1 MKFSSR
7 EDVEAPI
14 AQVFG
19 MLSDF
24 EVFERS
30 AIRRGA
36 DVQRL
41 GEHDIPHVG
50 QAWQAKFSYRGKER
64 KTKIE
69 LSKYAAPTDMVFD
82 SQSGGLLT
90 TLTLELVALSRNRT
104 RITVGFEIKPRTLP
118 ARLFV
123 QSLKL
128 AKSTLTKRFRLRVA
142 EYARDIEERA
152 ARVDS

>member
-19 MLSDF
+19 MLADF

-41 GEHDIPHVG
+41 GEHDVPRVG
-50 QAWQAKFSYRGKER
+50 QAWQAKFYYRGKER
-64 KTKIE
+64 KTDIE
-69 LSKYAAPTDMVFD
+69 LTKYAAPTDMVFEG
-82 SQSGGLLT
+82 QSGALLT
-90 TLTLELVALSRNRT
+90 TLTLELVALSRSRT
-104 RITVGFEIKPRTLP
+104 RITVGFDIKPRTLT

-123 QSLKL
+123 QSMKL
-128 AKSTLTKRFRLRVA
+128 AKTTLNKRFRLRVA
-142 EYARDIEERA
+142 EYAQDIEDRV
-152 ARVDS
+152 ARVPS

>member
-7 EDVEAPI
+7 EDVEVPI
-14 AQVFG
+14 ARVFG
-19 MLSDF
+19 MLADF

-41 GEHDIPHVG
+41 GDHDVPHVG
-50 QAWQAKFSYRGKER
+50 QSWQARFSYRGKER
-64 KTKIE
+64 NSKIE
-69 LSKYAAPTDMVFD
+69 LTKYAAPTDMVFEG
-82 SQSGGLLT
+82 QSGGLLT
-90 TLTLELVALSRNRT
+90 TLMLELVALSPNRT

-123 QSLKL
+123 QSMKL
-128 AKSTLTKRFRLRVA
+128 AKATLNKRFRLRVA
-142 EYARDIEERA
+142 EYAKDIEERV
-152 ARVDS
+152 ARVPS